1 MRKLKTF
8 WYVVNKVA
16 TETGY
21 YRDVLKTK
29 LRFSLQ
35 FYVVLLFFL
44 SIIDVLLF
52 RVRDVP
58 KFFKDMDQESAHAV
72 SVLPNTFK
80 VSYIQHSGVLESTGM
95 TFPFSIPATSI
106 AKGYGVGD
114 TLATFVNNEAP
125 AAGSF
130 FTLTPTHV
138 IIVGTKEFN
147 AASGQDSTP
156 QVFVYKYAIDTQNFS
171 LTKNQL
177 EGKNRS

>member
-8 WYVVNKVA
+8 WYVLTKSA
-16 TETGY
+16 TEPAY

-58 KFFKDMDQESAHAV
+58 KFFKDMDQESPHAV

-80 VSYIQHSGVLESTGM
+80 VSYIQQIAVLQPPAM
-95 TFPFSIPATSI
+95 TFPSPIPPPTI
-106 AKGYGVGD
+106 A
-114 TLATFVNNEAP
+114 
-125 AAGSF
+125 
-130 FTLTPTHV
+130 
-138 IIVGTKEFN
+138 
-147 AASGQDSTP
+147 Q
-156 QVFVYKYAIDTQNFS
+156 
-171 LTKNQL
+171 
-177 EGKNRS
+177 